1 MLLGFTEPAK
11 ADEIIKAG
19 QQSTSTKCILC
30 WKTKEN
36 NKNLTLPAPLNI
48 SDETTTYFHICS
60 KRLQTCRAHFDQTA
74 GSPYGQIEINLCLPV
89 CFLLISESPRPF
101 HLDLCV
107 RCLLWSVNE
116 LDMNCITMLC
126 ACPLLTLFQYLKTIR
141 ENLGARG
148 NV

>member
-19 QQSTSTKCILC
+19 QQNAYYAGKQ
-30 WKTKEN
+30 KEN

-48 SDETTTYFHICS
+48 SDDETTTYFHICS

-101 HLDLCV
+101 HLDLCA